1 MYVISWWEFKVV
13 TRSSQSR
20 KIHLRNGD
28 SQENETIARP
38 SHNGCIHIQIIPW
51 SRNCYGEDGS
61 TGFFSFF
68 SFSWQSPTEGMTAH
82 VSSCINYRTY
92 PILDYCP
99 VNRKRGCSLRIMGV
113 ELLGK
118 ELWKPWTQMHNFMK
132 SRGSDIWWIL
142 SVDNQISGVL
152 CP

>member
-13 TRSSQSR
+13 TRSSQSQ
-20 KIHLRNGD
+20 KIHRRNGD
-28 SQENETIARP
+28 SQRMRLYP
-38 SHNGCIHIQIIPW
+38 YLDIPW
-51 SRNCYGEDGS
+51 SRNCYGRDGS
-61 TGFFSFF
+61 TGLFSFF

-82 VSSCINYRTY
+82 VSSCISYRTY

-132 SRGSDIWWIL
+132 CRESDIWWIL
-142 SVDNQISGVL
+142 SVDNQISGAL